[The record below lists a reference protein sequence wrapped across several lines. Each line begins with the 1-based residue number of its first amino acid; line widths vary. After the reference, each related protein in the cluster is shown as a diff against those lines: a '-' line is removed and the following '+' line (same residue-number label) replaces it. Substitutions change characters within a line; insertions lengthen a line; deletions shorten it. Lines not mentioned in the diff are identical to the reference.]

1 MTYSFLGDSILVNG
15 TVNLTDIVVAPTQ
28 TAVTA
33 QAGPMQVNL
42 TFLNPIE
49 VCSHPSVC
57 FKHRHTSIQS
67 QGIGSGNPS
76 RSHTSLSPQNPWMVQ
91 LMLCNCIQ
99 MSTGVRKSFFR
110 SQSWLFNLVAEW
122 SSGDRSQMVTWNT
135 VSNSDV
141 IYHSIRLQKLAVFNE
156 VNDRAQ
162 WGNLYYAIKP
172 VSNSYL
178 GFFRPSQS
186 MTQGDNVTYNIAG
199 HSVPRSMFQLQ
210 GVLDNQEVT
219 GPLAIDVEDPVFA
232 LSTDLGTI
240 QATQS
245 PVVWTVGHI
254 TDPAISYTDTSG
266 VTTQRSLYYKSQY
279 SDDGTLVS
287 GGISSGDYV
296 FKFTN
301 RSLTS

>member
-1 MTYSFLGDSILVNG
+1 
-15 TVNLTDIVVAPTQ
+15 
-28 TAVTA
+28 
-33 QAGPMQVNL
+33 
-42 TFLNPIE
+42 
-49 VCSHPSVC
+49 
-57 FKHRHTSIQS
+57 
-67 QGIGSGNPS
+67 
-76 RSHTSLSPQNPWMVQ
+76 
-91 LMLCNCIQ
+91 MLCNCTQ
-99 MSTGVRKSFFR
+99 MSAGVRESVFR
-110 SQSWLFNLVAEW
+110 SQSSLFNLVAEW
-122 SSGDRSQMVTWNT
+122 SSGDRSQMVIWNT

-141 IYHSIRLQKLAVFNE
+141 IYHSVRRQKLAVFDE
-156 VNDRAQ
+156 VSGQAE
-162 WGNLYYAIKP
+162 WGNLYYAIKS
-172 VSNSYL
+172 VSIRYL
-178 GFFRPSQS
+178 GLFRSSQS

-199 HSVPRSMFQLQ
+199 HNVTRNMFRLQ
-210 GVLDNQEVT
+210 GVLDNQEIT

-279 SDDGTLVS
+279 SDDGALVS
-287 GGISSGDYV
+287 GGLPWGDDV